1 MSPDEILEKR
11 EELAAYLLG
20 TCHSFDSALEYL
32 ELADDVTDYED
43 ELLSANVEICLGC
56 GWWHESGDLVHD
68 DEANTGYCEDC
79 I

>member
-20 TCHSFDSALEYL
+20 TCHSLDSAIEYL
-32 ELADDVTDYED
+32 ELDLEVDWED
-43 ELLSANVEICLGC
+43 EILSANTEACLGC

-68 DEANTGYCEDC
+68 DEADTGYCEDC